1 MFLGVVVSGFL
12 KRGYVTNYAIN
23 ACGQTTYSVASA
35 ARFLA
40 FCRLVDKK
48 SPRRAHNG
56 TCGGFASHSS
66 TRREPMTS
74 STSAPVPGSPTHRE
88 LAWGLIGSFFQRK
101 N

>member
-12 KRGYVTNYAIN
+12 KRGYVTNCAIS

-66 TRREPMTS
+66 TRREPMIIFDLRAGARLPD
-74 STSAPVPGSPTHRE
+74 AP
-88 LAWGLIGSFFQRK
+88 
-101 N
+101 

>member
-1 MFLGVVVSGFL
+1 VFLGVVVSGFL

-66 TRREPMTS
+66 TRREPMIIFDLCAGARLPD
-74 STSAPVPGSPTHRE
+74 AP
-88 LAWGLIGSFFQRK
+88 
-101 N
+101 